1 MMILGASALQ
11 VPAIKKAKELGYQII
26 LVDYD
31 ENAVGFAL
39 ADVKL
44 VVSTLDQE
52 EVYRQALIY
61 QPDVVIT
68 STSDGPVRTAAYVNE
83 KLGKRPDLSYEN
95 ALCATIKNR
104 MRDRLKECGVP
115 IPEYYAATDY
125 ETFSKAVDKLHGNC
139 IVKPADNAGSRGVV
153 LLDVGDADGMIFG
166 DDCERGKC
174 DTAYS
179 GIQGEPQ
186 SCNGILVEN
195 VKPNLLQESQ
205 EARLKAYLER
215 YNELKDRTYR
225 YSLGNARNGTVMVEE
240 YMHGPEVSVEIMVI
254 EGEPHILTI
263 TDKYITP
270 PPYFVELAHCEPSG
284 LDAGT
289 QEQIRKAAAQAV
301 RAIGIENAPAHVEI
315 KVTQEGPK
323 IVELAAR
330 LGGDFIT
337 SRLVPLST
345 GIDMVGAS
353 VLLATGET
361 PDLTP
366 KWNRSA
372 AIHFISV
379 SNETG
384 GVLARTFDE
393 CRESRF
399 PAAGL
404 KSRQLETG
412 DLTFVNNETGG
423 GREGVI
429 SRIIVPDALYRQA
442 GVEEISLYKQPGD
455 RVHGTQSSNDRLGH
469 VITTGETPEQA
480 MELGKRI
487 LAQIR
492 VELEPGRQYVE
503 PPYMVAHEE
512 RNADYER

>member
-1 MMILGASALQ
+1 MEEKQKKMMILGASALQ

-95 ALCATIKNR
+95 ALCATIKSR
-104 MRDRLKECGVP
+104 MRDRLKKCGVP

-125 ETFSKAVDKLHGNC
+125 AAFSEAVDKLHGDC

-153 LLDVGDADGMIFG
+153 LLDAGDADGMISG
-166 DDCERGKC
+166 DDCERGKR

-179 GIQGEPQ
+179 GMQDGPQ
-186 SCNGILVEN
+186 SCRGILVEIAN
-195 VKPNLLQESQ
+195 SNLPERQ
-205 EARLKAYLER
+205 EARLKAYWER
-215 YNELKDRTYR
+215 YNELKNRTYR

-240 YMHGPEVSVEIMVI
+240 YMHGAEVSVEIMVI
-254 EGEPHILTI
+254 GGEPHILTI
-263 TDKYITP
+263 TDKYITQ

-289 QEQIRKAAAQAV
+289 QEQIRKVAAQAV

-366 KWNRSA
+366 KWNRGA

-379 SNETG
+379 NN
-384 GVLARTFDE
+384 D
-393 CRESRF
+393 
-399 PAAGL
+399 
-404 KSRQLETG
+404 TG
-412 DLTFVNNETGG
+412 D

-429 SRIIVPDALYRQA
+429 SRIAVSDALYGQA
-442 GVEEISLYKQPGD
+442 GVEEISLYKKPGD
-455 RVHGTQSSNDRLGH
+455 RVQGTHSSNDRLGH

-480 MELGKRI
+480 MELGKQV
-487 LAQIR
+487 LSQIG
-492 VELEPGRQYVE
+492 VEIT
-503 PPYMVAHEE
+503 
-512 RNADYER
+512 YEG